1 MTEETLL
8 ERLILEAEKY
18 GCLQYER
25 DILTSTLRDA
35 GQALDK
41 ATEELNDFRKIN
53 DQAFKRISDLQK
65 EANIAHNN
73 EQTAIFLLRDLT
85 EAVRSLNTARRSRK
99 SWTGLA
105 GKLIAADDYIEK
117 HIPF

>member
-85 EAVRSLNTARRSRK
+85 KAIRAVSSARK
-99 SWTGLA
+99 SKRAWTELA
-105 GKLIAADDYIEK
+105 GKMIAADDYIEK